1 MFKAF
6 NLSRLIG
13 KPLKGLSS
21 MVALSILD
29 AFLASAPYAFLYY
42 IVLDMLSDMPDMM
55 YQFKLVGGC
64 AALMLVRVLLART
77 LYFNIALIGFDAG
90 RTLRKNLG
98 EHLRRMPM
106 GFFQRTDMNSVNN
119 TLLKDIDMIEH
130 IFTHLYAP
138 IIATASVLCFFSIGL
153 LLKDWRMALAML
165 STLPLAVCAYL
176 LMRQYARRWQSW
188 MQQLLF
194 KLNDALMEYIDG
206 LKVLKS
212 YRMLGQ
218 AFGRLNNVLT
228 TTYQQSLTAEKA
240 GVWPIYSF
248 NLLVECGFIVL
259 LIALT
264 WGWLGHT
271 LSLAEVLVFLI
282 AAVRFFRPLL
292 NMSMFLAELN
302 YFSLA
307 TERVKK
313 VFELP
318 ELSQGNT
325 RPQLNNMT
333 LELDNVYF
341 AYPDKPEIFRGIN
354 LTIEANKV
362 TALVGASGSGKSTL
376 AALIARFW
384 QLSAGSIWVG
394 SGNQKVDIASM
405 EVEYWQQYISVVFQS
420 NYMLNDT
427 IGNNLRIACPDANDE
442 ELLRVCCLARL
453 DSLLN
458 KLPDGLN
465 TKIGADGIHL
475 SGGELQRLSI
485 ARVLLKNAPLVI
497 LDEATASL
505 DPENERDIQLAMQ
518 SLITN
523 KTVLVIAHKLSS
535 IEYAD
540 KIVVMNNGEIAEQ
553 GQHQQLLANRGIY
566 HDLWTLQ
573 QSAQNWRLA

>member
-1 MFKAF
+1 
-6 NLSRLIG
+6 
-13 KPLKGLSS
+13 

-29 AFLASAPYAFLYY
+29 ALLASAPYAFLYY
-42 IVLDMLSDMPDMM
+42 IILDMLSDMPDMV

-77 LYFNIALIGFDAG
+77 LYFNISLIGFDAG

-106 GFFQRTDMNSVNN
+106 GFFQRTDMSSVNN

-138 IIATASVLCFFSIGL
+138 MIATASVLCFFSIGL

-165 STLPLAVCAYL
+165 STLPLALCAYL
-176 LMRQYARRWQSW
+176 LMRQYARRWQNR

-333 LELDNVYF
+333 IELDNVYF

-384 QLSAGSIWVG
+384 QLSEGSIWVG
-394 SGNQKVDIASM
+394 SGDQKIDIASM
-405 EVEYWQQYISVVFQS
+405 EMEYWQQYISVVFQS

-427 IGNNLRIACPDANDE
+427 IGNNLRIANPDACDE

-465 TKIGADGIHL
+465 TKIGADGIRL

-485 ARVLLKNAPLVI
+485 ARALLKNAPLVI

-553 GQHQQLLANRGIY
+553 GQHQQLLANRGLY

>member
-6 NLSRLIG
+6 NLSRLVG

-42 IVLDMLSDMPDMM
+42 IILDMLSDMPDRV

-77 LYFNIALIGFDAG
+77 LYYNIALIGFDAG

-106 GFFQRTDMNSVNN
+106 GFFQRTDMSSVNN

-307 TERVKK
+307 SERVKK

-333 LELDNVYF
+333 LELDNVHF

-384 QLSAGSIWVG
+384 QLSEGSICVG
-394 SGNQKVDIASM
+394 RGNQKVDIASM

-427 IGNNLRIACPDANDE
+427 IGNNLRIACPDASDE

-465 TKIGADGIHL
+465 TEIGADGIHL

-485 ARVLLKNAPLVI
+485 ARALLKNAPLII

-518 SLITN
+518 SLIAN

-540 KIVVMNNGEIAEQ
+540 KIVVMNNGEIVEQ
-553 GQHQQLLANRGIY
+553 GQHQQLLENRGLY

>member
-485 ARVLLKNAPLVI
+485 ARALLKNAPLVI

>member
-6 NLSRLIG
+6 NLSLLVG

-42 IVLDMLSDMPDMM
+42 IILDMLSDMPDRV

-77 LYFNIALIGFDAG
+77 LYYNIALIGFDAG

-106 GFFQRTDMNSVNN
+106 GFFQRTDMSSVNN

-307 TERVKK
+307 SERVKK
-313 VFELP
+313 
-318 ELSQGNT
+318 
-325 RPQLNNMT
+325 
-333 LELDNVYF
+333 
-341 AYPDKPEIFRGIN
+341 
-354 LTIEANKV
+354 
-362 TALVGASGSGKSTL
+362 
-376 AALIARFW
+376 
-384 QLSAGSIWVG
+384 SI
-394 SGNQKVDIASM
+394 
-405 EVEYWQQYISVVFQS
+405 
-420 NYMLNDT
+420 
-427 IGNNLRIACPDANDE
+427 
-442 ELLRVCCLARL
+442 
-453 DSLLN
+453 
-458 KLPDGLN
+458 
-465 TKIGADGIHL
+465 
-475 SGGELQRLSI
+475 
-485 ARVLLKNAPLVI
+485 
-497 LDEATASL
+497 
-505 DPENERDIQLAMQ
+505 
-518 SLITN
+518 
-523 KTVLVIAHKLSS
+523 
-535 IEYAD
+535 
-540 KIVVMNNGEIAEQ
+540 
-553 GQHQQLLANRGIY
+553 
-566 HDLWTLQ
+566 
-573 QSAQNWRLA
+573 

>member
-1 MFKAF
+1 
-6 NLSRLIG
+6 
-13 KPLKGLSS
+13 

-29 AFLASAPYAFLYY
+29 ALLASAPYAFLYY
-42 IVLDMLSDMPDMM
+42 IILDMLSDMPDMV

-77 LYFNIALIGFDAG
+77 LYFNISLIGFDAG

-106 GFFQRTDMNSVNN
+106 GFFQRTDMSSVNN

-138 IIATASVLCFFSIGL
+138 MIATASVLCFFSIGL

-176 LMRQYARRWQSW
+176 LMRQYARRWQNR

-333 LELDNVYF
+333 IELDNVYF

-394 SGNQKVDIASM
+394 SGDQKIDIASM
-405 EVEYWQQYISVVFQS
+405 EMEYWQQYISVVFQN

-427 IGNNLRIACPDANDE
+427 IGNNLRIANSDACDE

-465 TKIGADGIHL
+465 TKIGADGIRL

-485 ARVLLKNAPLVI
+485 ARALLKNAPLVI

-553 GQHQQLLANRGIY
+553 GQHQQLLANRGLY

>member
-1 MFKAF
+1 
-6 NLSRLIG
+6 
-13 KPLKGLSS
+13 

-42 IVLDMLSDMPDMM
+42 IILDMLSDMPDMM

-77 LYFNIALIGFDAG
+77 LYFNIAQIGFDAG

-106 GFFQRTDMNSVNN
+106 GFFQRTDMSGVNN

-176 LMRQYARRWQSW
+176 LMRQYARRWQSR

-384 QLSAGSIWVG
+384 QLSEGRIWVG
-394 SGNQKVDIASM
+394 GDNQKVDIASM

-420 NYMLNDT
+420 HYMLNDT
-427 IGNNLRIACPDANDE
+427 IGNNLRIACPDASDE
-442 ELLRVCCLARL
+442 ELLHVCCLARL

-465 TKIGADGIHL
+465 TEIGADGIRL

-485 ARVLLKNAPLVI
+485 ARALLKNAPLVI

-518 SLITN
+518 SLIAN

>member
-1 MFKAF
+1 
-6 NLSRLIG
+6 
-13 KPLKGLSS
+13 

-42 IVLDMLSDMPDMM
+42 IILDMLSDMPDMV

-77 LYFNIALIGFDAG
+77 LYFNIAQIGFDAG

-106 GFFQRTDMNSVNN
+106 GFFQRTDMSSVNN

-176 LMRQYARRWQSW
+176 LMRQYARRWQSR

-333 LELDNVYF
+333 IELDNVYF
-341 AYPDKPEIFRGIN
+341 SYPDKPEIFRGIN

-384 QLSAGSIWVG
+384 QLSEGRIWVG
-394 SGNQKVDIASM
+394 SDNQKVDIASM

-420 NYMLNDT
+420 HYMLNDT
-427 IGNNLRIACPDANDE
+427 IGNNLRIACPDASDE
-442 ELLRVCCLARL
+442 ALLHVCCLARL

-465 TKIGADGIHL
+465 TEIGADGIHL

-485 ARVLLKNAPLVI
+485 ARALLKNAPLVI

-540 KIVVMNNGEIAEQ
+540 NIVVMNNGEIAEQ

>member
-6 NLSRLIG
+6 NLSHLVG
-13 KPLKGLSS
+13 KPLKGLSG

-29 AFLASAPYAFLYY
+29 ALLASAPYAFLYY
-42 IVLDMLSDMPDMM
+42 IILDMLSDMPDMV

-77 LYFNIALIGFDAG
+77 LYFNISLIGFDAG

-106 GFFQRTDMNSVNN
+106 GFFQRTDMSSVNN

-138 IIATASVLCFFSIGL
+138 MIATASVLCFFSIGL

-176 LMRQYARRWQSW
+176 LMRQYARRWQNR

-333 LELDNVYF
+333 IELDNVYF

-394 SGNQKVDIASM
+394 SGDQKIDIASM
-405 EVEYWQQYISVVFQS
+405 EMEYWQQYISVVFQN

-427 IGNNLRIACPDANDE
+427 IGNNLRIANSDACDE

-465 TKIGADGIHL
+465 TKIGADGIRL

-485 ARVLLKNAPLVI
+485 ARALLKNAPLVI

-553 GQHQQLLANRGIY
+553 GQHQQLLANRGLY

>member
-6 NLSRLIG
+6 NLSRLVG
-13 KPLKGLSS
+13 KPLKGLSG

-42 IVLDMLSDMPDMM
+42 IILDMLSDMPDMM

-77 LYFNIALIGFDAG
+77 LYFNIAQIGFDAG

-106 GFFQRTDMNSVNN
+106 GFFQRTDMSGVNN

-176 LMRQYARRWQSW
+176 LMRQYARRWQSR

-384 QLSAGSIWVG
+384 QLSEGRIWVG
-394 SGNQKVDIASM
+394 GDNQKVDIASM

-420 NYMLNDT
+420 HYMLNDT
-427 IGNNLRIACPDANDE
+427 IGNNLRIACPDASDE
-442 ELLRVCCLARL
+442 ELLHVCCLARL

-465 TKIGADGIHL
+465 TEIGADGIRL

-485 ARVLLKNAPLVI
+485 ARALLKNAPLVI

-518 SLITN
+518 SLIAN

>member
-6 NLSRLIG
+6 NLSRLVG
-13 KPLKGLSS
+13 KPLKGLSG

-42 IVLDMLSDMPDMM
+42 IILDMLSDMPDMM

-77 LYFNIALIGFDAG
+77 LYFNIAQIGFDAG

-106 GFFQRTDMNSVNN
+106 GFFQRTDMSGVNN

-176 LMRQYARRWQSW
+176 LMRQYARRWQSR

-384 QLSAGSIWVG
+384 QLSEGRIWVG
-394 SGNQKVDIASM
+394 GYNQKVDIASM

-420 NYMLNDT
+420 HYMLNDT
-427 IGNNLRIACPDANDE
+427 IGNNLRIACPDASDE

-485 ARVLLKNAPLVI
+485 ARALLKNAPLII

-518 SLITN
+518 SLIAN

>member
-6 NLSRLIG
+6 NLSRLVG

-485 ARVLLKNAPLVI
+485 ARALLKNAPLVI

-553 GQHQQLLANRGIY
+553 GQHQQLLANRGLY

-573 QSAQNWRLA
+573 QSAKNWRLA